1 MVKAPHVPQL
11 LSVYLN
17 VFFALS
23 PIQIQG
29 TQHIVQTQDTTIG
42 AWDFFFVFFLIFRKS
57 NRVWFA

>member
-1 MVKAPHVPQL
+1 MGKVPHVPQL

-23 PIQIQG
+23 PIQMQG

-42 AWDFFFVFFLIFRKS
+42 AWDFILFYFF
-57 NRVWFA
+57 